1 MPQLIGVKS
10 LYKTCLDFVENN
22 MALLCEK
29 PTSDFDQLRKLAT
42 ITDLSISIFIFSY
55 FVIANKSLEEIISG
69 LIYNRGGLKRF
80 LGLLAVPHLEAL
92 NLKYLDSAD
101 DLSIELDNS
110 MRCVVRNFTFTFPF
124 KSKHDTFSISELK
137 TSGYPSLNC
146 Y

>member
-10 LYKTCLDFVENN
+10 LYKTCLDFVVNN

-29 PTSDFDQLRKLAT
+29 PTSDFDQLRKLST
-42 ITDLSISIFIFSY
+42 ITDLSISIFILSY
-55 FVIANKSLEEIISG
+55 FVIANKVLEEIIIA
-69 LIYNRGGLKRF
+69 LRNRGCLKRF
-80 LGLLAVPHLEAL
+80 LGLLAVPHLETL
-92 NLKYLDSAD
+92 NLKCLGSAD
-101 DLSIELDNS
+101 VLSIELDNS

>member
-10 LYKTCLDFVENN
+10 LYKTCLDFVVNN

-42 ITDLSISIFIFSY
+42 ITDLSISIFILLY
-55 FVIANKSLEEIISG
+55 FVIANKLLEEIISA
-69 LIYNRGGLKRF
+69 LQSKGGLKPF
-80 LGLLAVPHLEAL
+80 LGLLAVPHLETL
-92 NLKYLDSAD
+92 NLGYMRNKD
-101 DLSIELDNS
+101 DLSIKVDNS
-110 MRCVVRNFTFTFPF
+110 MRCVVRNFTFTLAF